1 MQKEFYVFTI
11 VFNLSNLNLIII
23 LDFILNLEF
32 F

>member
-1 MQKEFYVFTI
+1 MLKEFHVDTI

-23 LDFILNLEF
+23 LDFILKLEF